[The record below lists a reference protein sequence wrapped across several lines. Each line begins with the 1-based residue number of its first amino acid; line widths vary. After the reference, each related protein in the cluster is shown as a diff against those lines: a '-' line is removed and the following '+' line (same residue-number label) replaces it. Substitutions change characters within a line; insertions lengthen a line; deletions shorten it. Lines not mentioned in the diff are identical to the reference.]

1 MKRSHHLLALFLRT
15 ASGGPPL
22 AGGRHIWR
30 GRAGL
35 SSGSRRGVRPTG
47 GKGVGIPRFQPNLP
61 TEGRGTKQPMAQA
74 TQFRTNPSRAVSS
87 QATACRVIPPRRTG
101 SAGFTLLE
109 ILVVIAIL
117 GLLIGLVA
125 PAALRQLSGARASVV
140 KQSIERIS
148 SVLDL
153 YKLDVGSYPST
164 EQGLAAL
171 VQKPSGAGNWNGPYL
186 KGEGVPMDPWNH
198 PYMYRSPSERTGREF
213 DLCSMGPNANAGA
226 SGMICN
232 P

>member
-1 MKRSHHLLALFLRT
+1 VPSRFDADAMPPRSAAAAPA
-15 ASGGPPL
+15 ASRCATP
-22 AGGRHIWR
+22 
-30 GRAGL
+30 RAGTTA
-35 SSGSRRGVRPTG
+35 R
-47 GKGVGIPRFQPNLP
+47 
-61 TEGRGTKQPMAQA
+61 
-74 TQFRTNPSRAVSS
+74 RAV
-87 QATACRVIPPRRTG
+87 G

-125 PAALRQLSGARASVV
+125 PAALRQLSGARNSVA
-140 KQSIERIS
+140 KQSIERIA

-153 YKLDVGSYPST
+153 YKLDTGAYPST

-171 VQKPSGAGNWNGPYL
+171 VQKPSGAANWNGPYL
-186 KGEGVPMDPWNH
+186 KGDAVPADPWNH
-198 PYMYRSPSERTGREF
+198 PYVYRSPSERAGREF
-213 DLCSMGPNANAGA
+213 DLCSMGSNPNAGS